1 MTKPAALLLILVSV
15 TPVALGQQEPTQVRP
30 PAETMRPEITGA
42 RGIVAGGRNFS
53 VAAGL
58 KMLQMGGN
66 AVDAGGAAVFA
77 ASVVEIS
84 HFGFGGEGPLMTYD
98 PKTQKVVVLNGQGP
112 APKAAA
118 PETFQAQ

>member
-15 TPVALGQQEPTQVRP
+15 TPLALGQQEPTQVRP

-58 KMLQMGGN
+58 KIIQMGGN
-66 AVDAGGAAVFA
+66 AVDAGVAAGLP
-77 ASVVEIS
+77 ASGFEISPIGVRGGWALTNFVAQTPEAGVVE
-84 HFGFGGEGPLMTYD
+84 P
-98 PKTQKVVVLNGQGP
+98 QR
-112 APKAAA
+112 AA
-118 PETFQAQ
+118 PDG